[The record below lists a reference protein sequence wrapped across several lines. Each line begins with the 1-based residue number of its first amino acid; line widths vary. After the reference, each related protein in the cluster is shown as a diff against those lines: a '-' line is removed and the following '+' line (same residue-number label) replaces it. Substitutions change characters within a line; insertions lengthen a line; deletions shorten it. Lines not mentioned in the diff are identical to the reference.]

1 MQIDID
7 QESANKTLLT
17 QQLQDAESQAVRN
30 ATKLAIVKANEKIE
44 TLMLL
49 LLQYCAGL
57 QHCLDQEE
65 EQRQQASSL
74 AAAAATS
81 ATASAIAA
89 DEPSISDLAPNGIS
103 STEKEEA
110 GAAVDEPEE
119 VVAQVLTELIHK
131 AEGDDDDDS
140 LSEDEINVSDIGE
153 EDLVVEHFR
162 PVFQSQVVDVSRSKA
177 AMRKAKAT
185 LEGCSEICVDSGDEG
200 RELEDSTSLWRRIV
214 WCYDNMA
221 VILAPSWLMMDS
233 MMLQWW
239 WHPFHLCGVLQS
251 PSVHCPL
258 PPHSTF

>member
-17 QQLQDAESQAVRN
+17 QQLQDAESQAARN

-81 ATASAIAA
+81 ASAIAA

-140 LSEDEINVSDIGE
+140 LSEDEVNVSDIGE

-200 RELEDSTSLWRRIV
+200 RELEDSTSL
-214 WCYDNMA
+214 
-221 VILAPSWLMMDS
+221 
-233 MMLQWW
+233 
-239 WHPFHLCGVLQS
+239 
-251 PSVHCPL
+251 
-258 PPHSTF
+258 